1 MFPNA
6 LGTIIVEDDLLVS
19 HDFIDFFR
27 KFSPLLNDPN
37 ENLFCLSTWNDN
49 GKDDQIEQ
57 NPALVYRTDFFGGLG
72 WMLSKKVPT
81 SLNFFSPNFIDL
93 G

>member
-1 MFPNA
+1 MFPSA

-19 HDFIDFFR
+19 HDFIDYFR
-27 KFSPLLNDPN
+27 KFSPLLNDPS

-57 NPALVYRTDFFGGLG
+57 NPELVYRTDFFGGLG
-72 WMLSKKVPT
+72 WMLSKKVRIKLEI
-81 SLNFFSPNFIDL
+81 S
-93 G
+93 

>member
-1 MFPNA
+1 MFPSA

-27 KFSPLLNDPN
+27 KFSPLLDDPA

-57 NPALVYRTDFFGGLG
+57 NPGLVYRTDFFGGLG
-72 WMLSKKVPT
+72 WMLSKKVK
-81 SLNFFSPNFIDL
+81 
-93 G
+93 